1 MLHKKKSKKKSPFP
15 NLQSSDED
23 LIASFMQDFGNTEP
37 GQIVARVPNA
47 LIAHA
52 LVERLPLD
60 ESSVP
65 FLTAIDEK
73 FQDKGVRKAVKRVL
87 FKLKNKGLPVDDFQS
102 KGGVSAPILKPPQE
116 EEPVA
121 LLGPLDMKG
130 SRAVLV
136 TLGRTMRGIDGGMGI
151 VSDEEGI
158 KQFACGAFSK
168 KVLKGIKEQLSQE
181 AGFLVETTL
190 AHATSVLEEAYR
202 RHLELHSEAPEEYL
216 ELRPRLLNV
225 GPPLDTPA
233 IYGFITE
240 DSVSQRP
247 LTDSQIEKL
256 FQNELMEPWVV
267 DFEDLRPF
275 MEDISKMDDSPII
288 LTQTQKADRAREIE
302 EKCMEQLFPASK
314 RAILRRRLEEMA
326 YIFFKLGQEDFS
338 RLSLAAGLS
347 MGGEDSILRKNPVV
361 EHLVRRSLDFYNEI
375 MEMKASE
382 EASKAMLDIHSTGI
396 ITP

>member
-1 MLHKKKSKKKSPFP
+1 VVHKKKSKKKSHFP

-23 LIASFMQDFGNTEP
+23 LIASFMQDFGNTGP

-47 LIAHA
+47 LIAQV

-65 FLTAIDEK
+65 FLTSIDEK

-87 FKLKNKGLPVDDFQS
+87 FKLKNKGLPVDDFHS
-102 KGGVSAPILKPPQE
+102 KGGGVSAPILKPPQE
-116 EEPVA
+116 EPVA
-121 LLGPLDMKG
+121 LLGPLNMKG

-168 KVLKGIKEQLSQE
+168 KGLKGIKEQLSQE
-181 AGFLVETTL
+181 AGPLVETSL

-202 RHLELHSEAPEEYL
+202 RHLEIHSEAPEEYL

-240 DSVSQRP
+240 ESVSQMP

-256 FQNELMEPWVV
+256 FQNELLKPWVV

-314 RAILRRRLEEMA
+314 RAILRRMLEEMA

-338 RLSLAAGLS
+338 RVSLAAGLS
-347 MGGEDSILRKNPVV
+347 MGEGDSILRKNPVV
-361 EHLVRRSLDFYNEI
+361 KHLVRRSLDFYNGI